1 MNKALFYLWFRLL
14 RSKILQFCR
23 ALRRPTTLIGFVAIL
38 FAAGCLFHFRRHEW
52 VGHLVDSRVLAGGAG
67 FMVFASLFKGFL
79 QRGLTFD
86 PPDIDFVFTS
96 PFTQRQVIFYQ
107 LLNDYLFAVV
117 QGLVFGGLFA
127 SHFLHPILA
136 TGCVIFFQIACF
148 HLSTA
153 ASIYGGSLPESV
165 HHRVRWMM
173 LGVMF
178 LFTAL
183 YLRAAWGLKLAPSFC
198 GSPLLGLFFYPALTL
213 PDVANAGVLHRW
225 TMSGITTG
233 SLVEPQTLRQLVY
246 LAGFLGG
253 ALVSLGLLLKL
264 RGDVFEPALATSAR
278 QAERKA
284 RQLQGRQLSAPHQT
298 ERSAPWLPG
307 PQLFGGVRAVL
318 WKNLLVARRSKRELL
333 WVSAFALLYTGF
345 TTALLY
351 LYHHF
356 ASKAPGGV
364 PISESAGFHV
374 GIALFLAGLT
384 LFLQR
389 MVPFDFRHDGH
400 HLVQFRVL
408 PFSSL
413 GLALAELSVPTLFCV
428 ALQAPCILAL
438 VWYAPFNLWV
448 LALVVLAYPAVS
460 LALNA
465 VWNLHYLLAA
475 AKRCA
480 GQNVTAV
487 GTLLVVAFSFL
498 VFYPAGWVMLHI
510 GRTVDL
516 ASGIQLPLAAGVLV
530 QYLIDGLLVL
540 LLASLFQR
548 VQVSRDAT

>member
-1 MNKALFYLWFRLL
+1 MNAALFYLWFRLL
-14 RSKILQFCR
+14 RSKASQFCR
-23 ALRRPTTLIGFVAIL
+23 DLRRPATLIGFVAL
-38 FAAGCLFHFRRHEW
+38 VFVAGFLFHFRRHEW

-67 FMVFASLFKGFL
+67 IMVFASLFKGFL
-79 QRGLTFD
+79 QRGLAFD

-107 LLNDYLFAVV
+107 LLNNYLFAVV
-117 QGLVFGGLFA
+117 QGLVFGVLFA
-127 SHFLHPILA
+127 SHFLHPVMA
-136 TGCVIFFQIACF
+136 TGCMILFQVACF

-153 ASIYGGSLPESV
+153 ASIYGGSLPEPV
-165 HHRVRWMM
+165 HHRLRWMM

-178 LFTAL
+178 LFTAF
-183 YLRAAWGLKLAPSFC
+183 YLRAAWGLKLAPAFC

-225 TMSGITTG
+225 TSLGIPAGNPLEPHLIRQATY
-233 SLVEPQTLRQLVY
+233 LV
-246 LAGFLGG
+246 GFLGG
-253 ALVSLGLLLKL
+253 ALGTLGLLLRL

-278 QAERKA
+278 QADRKT
-284 RQLQGRQLSAPHQT
+284 RLLQGRQLTAAQRTQHS
-298 ERSAPWLPG
+298 SPWLPG
-307 PQLFGGVRAVL
+307 ARLFGGVRAIL
-318 WKNLLVARRSKRELL
+318 WKNLLVARRSKRALA

-356 ASKAPGGV
+356 ASKALGGV
-364 PISESAGFHV
+364 PPSETAGFHV

-400 HLVQFRVL
+400 HLLGFRVL
-408 PFSSL
+408 PVSPL
-413 GLALAELSVPTLFCV
+413 GLALAELSVPTMFCV

-438 VWYAPFNLWV
+438 VWYSPFNLLVGALLV
-448 LALVVLAYPAVS
+448 LAFPAVS

-475 AKRCA
+475 AKRSA

-498 VFYPAGWVMLHI
+498 VFYPAGWIMLRI
-510 GRTVDL
+510 GRTVEL
-516 ASGIQLPLAAGVLV
+516 SSGIQLPLAAGVFV
-530 QYLIDGLLVL
+530 QYLVDVLLVL
-540 LLASLFQR
+540 LLANLFQR